1 MSHTLVGGPNPVAS
15 MHALG
20 CSTKA
25 RRMASKRRQSGSG
38 DTYPELE
45 MHAAWASLSAGS
57 PLSGQPLF
65 PELRVSCKHH
75 QYISSLPAS
84 VSWCHGLFSHHAVK
98 VSTPVAG
105 I

>member
-1 MSHTLVGGPNPVAS
+1 MSQTAVGGPNSVAS

-25 RRMASKRRQSGSG
+25 RGMASKRRQSGSG

-45 MHAAWASLSAGS
+45 VHAAGASLSAGS

-65 PELRVSCKHH
+65 PKLRMSCKHH
-75 QYISSLPAS
+75 QYISSLSPA
-84 VSWCHGLFSHHAVK
+84 LMAFPA
-98 VSTPVAG
+98 
-105 I
+105 IMR